1 MCIILL
7 STHRATPFETYEYIE
22 TFIDCFLNQMF
33 CNVFLFIVLIFV
45 GFEYQDWIEGSREEM
60 TKEFPQHKAIIEK
73 LTDSDNDKQSS

>member
-1 MCIILL
+1 
-7 STHRATPFETYEYIE
+7 
-22 TFIDCFLNQMF
+22 MF
-33 CNVFLFIVLIFV
+33 CNVFLFIVLIFI